1 MGRKKRVALCDCGG
15 EMLDGICLAC
25 GWWPGR
31 GNPPGEMIDGVRCNC
46 KGSPMGGERGEFD
59 LLEEDAR
66 RLAIYIREH
75 AVPMNHSGKE
85 NA

>member
-1 MGRKKRVALCDCGG
+1 MGRKKRAALCDCGG

-31 GNPPGEMIDGVRCNC
+31 ENPPGEMIDAPMDGVRG
-46 KGSPMGGERGEFD
+46 KFD

-75 AVPMNHSGKE
+75 AVPMNHFGKE